1 MESQIIS
8 LSLVTLTQESYHSSP
23 ICHWSEGTGI
33 QVLNDGN
40 REQLLFMERE
50 SECPKLDF
58 LRESRAII
66 LLLPRQYQGVFFL
79 FLDP

>member
-1 MESQIIS
+1 MIS

-23 ICHWSEGTGI
+23 VCHWSEGTGI
-33 QVLNDGN
+33 LKEIQVLNYGN
-40 REQLLFMERE
+40 RKQLLFMERE
-50 SECPKLDF
+50 NKCPKLDF
-58 LRESRAII
+58 PGESRAII

>member
-1 MESQIIS
+1 MES
-8 LSLVTLTQESYHSSP
+8 
-23 ICHWSEGTGI
+23 
-33 QVLNDGN
+33 
-40 REQLLFMERE
+40 E
-50 SECPKLDF
+50 SEHPKLDF